1 MIAGVIMT
9 TEPRRYPRDQSPL
22 WKITSPAMLATR
34 LEISPRQLQRLEA
47 KTKKFRV
54 WNDTK
59 TGRQIEQPEPKLENI
74 HKRVGMLLSRI
85 ETPDYLHSA
94 IKGRSYI
101 SNASS
106 HSADQP
112 SVKSDIKKFYP
123 SIRAQ
128 AVFTFFHERMQCAR
142 DVAGKLTELLT
153 YDRHLPTG
161 SSASPILSYFA
172 YEDMFEEI
180 NAVAVQRGCL
190 MTCYVDDMVF
200 TGPGA
205 TNALLY
211 DIRRVIGRYRLKA
224 HKTRTFQAN
233 QPKIITGVAVTQY
246 GLKLPNKRKKLIAD
260 SFIALKVCTTDD
272 SRIAVLNIL
281 TSRLHEAAQI
291 DQSWKAKADEMS
303 ALLKH
308 TKRDA
313 LAALKP

>member
-1 MIAGVIMT
+1 
-9 TEPRRYPRDQSPL
+9 L
-22 WKITSPAMLATR
+22 KR
-34 LEISPRQLQRLEA
+34 LEKKVE
-47 KTKKFRV
+47 KFRV
-54 WNDTK
+54 WQDQKTK
-59 TGRQIEQPEPKLENI
+59 RWIQQPEPKLKKI
-74 HKRVGMLLSRI
+74 HERIWRLLSRI

-112 SVKSDIKKFYP
+112 SVKSDIMKFYP

-128 AVFTFFHERMQCAR
+128 AVFAFFHERMLCAR

-153 YDRHLPTG
+153 YNGHLPTG

-211 DIRRVIGRYRLKA
+211 DIRKIAGRYHLKT

-233 QPKIITGVAVTQY
+233 QPKIITGVAVTQS
-246 GLKLPNKRKKLIAD
+246 GLRLPNERRRLIED
-260 SFIALKVCTTDD
+260 GDIALKGCKTNDD
-272 SRIAVLNIL
+272 SIALLNIL

-291 DQSWKAKADEMS
+291 DQSWKAKANEMS